1 MVTHIQHIH
10 TQTHKH
16 KIDLM
21 TDSNKHWGFCVGCA
35 FSISTICIPSLE
47 LPQPIQTAAI
57 LNRAMHT
64 RLPTEG
70 HYCVSWPQLSQQSSR
85 HSRKKTAA
93 FLWLFVQKIFFG
105 FWKILIMCTEKYQLV
120 ECNITHSSSHNSRVF
135 GSLPNNLPFIHSD
148 TVNINWTIYTTI
160 SFTNVEFIA
169 ELLH

>member
-21 TDSNKHWGFCVGCA
+21 TDSNKHWGFCVGFA

-70 HYCVSWPQLSQQSSR
+70 HYCVSWPQLSQTNNQAVTAE
-85 HSRKKTAA
+85 RKQLHFYGCLCKR
-93 FLWLFVQKIFFG
+93 FSLDS
-105 FWKILIMCTEKYQLV
+105 EKY
-120 ECNITHSSSHNSRVF
+120 
-135 GSLPNNLPFIHSD
+135 
-148 TVNINWTIYTTI
+148 
-160 SFTNVEFIA
+160 
-169 ELLH
+169 